1 MNTEIIQETMNEN
14 QDFNLW
20 FYIAIVEAIIIIILV
35 LFILNNK
42 LKMDDLST
50 RFKDKAL
57 SEDNKVD
64 FSNVINSAFNSQ
76 SLYDELRRK
85 CHPDRFIDENLKREA
100 DEISQELGKYKN
112 DLSKLEEIKE
122 RAQKILKI

>member
-57 SEDNKVD
+57 SEDKVD